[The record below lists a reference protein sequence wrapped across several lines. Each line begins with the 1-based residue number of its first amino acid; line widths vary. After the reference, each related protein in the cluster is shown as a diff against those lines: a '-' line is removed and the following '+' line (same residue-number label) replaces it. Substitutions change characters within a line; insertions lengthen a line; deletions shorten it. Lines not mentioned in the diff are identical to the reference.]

1 MNKLHR
7 SLIILVTSILIL
19 GALFVSIRAG
29 FRFETSLTTQRLLEQ
44 KEIGRSTIDVIQRTL
59 NSGVPFENF
68 KDADYYLGM
77 TKSDNPGLDY
87 LIITKK
93 GGDIIYSSNLLG
105 LDNFSFLKAS
115 LMDWEPN
122 FEPKK
127 IANYFNMGLPIIFKG
142 EVIGFLHIG
151 EKANVI
157 EQILRDIALDIVT
170 VLIVTILVALE
181 LLRPLLASTFVTPL
195 RNLNYIFESVANNNF
210 SSYLPSDLVGGVSRL
225 NYLINLKILEVNT
238 LASQLVKNNLPLPEK
253 GLFDLSNKHTI
264 LKVNTIENIRWPF
277 FLLIFS
283 EALSL
288 SFLPHFIAQL
298 DSTGLDLP
306 SNVLISIP
314 ITLFMLLWTMT
325 IPFVGFLCDRLGYRR
340 TFCLG
345 AAIAMVGLVFTALS
359 THLYDVII
367 WRSFTAIGYGFVYL
381 TTQIYITSYISKSE
395 ATRGQAIFLSTFFA
409 GSLSGAAIGGILVDR
424 LGFQMTFLLSGV
436 LSGMAGIYVFRFLSD
451 EKVDGTK
458 SKIFNLGEVI
468 QLLRN
473 KHFSAIIFL
482 SAIPA
487 KIALSGFLYYSIPTY
502 LKSLGYSQSL
512 TGRIMMVYGLSI
524 ILFSPHVAKFADSSK
539 DRLSYVAW
547 GGILAALSMSL
558 PFFFDGLLGAS
569 LAVFGLGIA
578 HSIGV
583 ASQTTLI
590 NDRCGDDVHEV
601 GTATTISI
609 FRMLER
615 SGSVI
620 GPILLGAMISL
631 SDFQYAFFIIGG
643 MAMVIVALL
652 IILMFWP
659 GNSMNRN
666 RGTV

>member
-44 KEIGRSTIDVIQRTL
+44 KEIGRSIIDVIQRTL

-93 GGDIIYSSNLLG
+93 GGDIIYSSNLSG

-115 LMDWEPN
+115 LMDWELN

-142 EVIGFLHIG
+142 EIIGFLHIG

-195 RNLNYIFESVANNNF
+195 RNLNYIFESIANNNF
-210 SSYLPSDLVGGVSRL
+210 SSYLPRDLVGGVSRL
-225 NYLINLKILEVNT
+225 NYHINLKILEVNT
-238 LASQLVKNNLPLPEK
+238 LASQLVKNNLPLPEN
-253 GLFDLSNKHTI
+253 GLFDLSNKHI
-264 LKVNTIENIRWPF
+264 VLKVNTIENIRWPF

-487 KIALSGFLYYSIPTY
+487 KIALAGFLYYSIPTY

-539 DRLSYVAW
+539 DRLFYVAW

-652 IILMFWP
+652 IILMFLP
-659 GNSMNRN
+659 GKSMNRN